1 MASHDTLG
9 DFLTI
14 LRNGYSAQLT
24 TVTAQWS
31 NLRES
36 VARILKDNGYISEF
50 SKGETTNGLPVL
62 TLTLKYINRVPAVT
76 GIKRVSTPGCRV
88 YTGYTEIPKVI
99 GGMGI
104 SILTTSRGL
113 LADRD
118 ARQQKTG
125 GELLAQVW

>member
-14 LRNGYSAQLT
+14 LRNGYSAQLA

-36 VARILKDNGYISEF
+36 VTRILKDNGYITDF
-50 SKGETTNGLPVL
+50 SKGATENGLPVI
-62 TLTLKYINRVPAVT
+62 TVTLKYNNRVPAIT

-88 YTGYTEIPKVI
+88 YTGYSEIPKVI

-113 LADRD
+113 LADRE